1 MILSH
6 RFLFALALV
15 LALLVRGAAGEE
27 LRGDMVRLHVV
38 AADDSDEA
46 QALKL
51 AARDACLAEARA
63 LLADCRDAD
72 AAWAKVNAHLEDFAA
87 AAGSALRAAGCGD
100 EVSATAGIFGFPDR
114 RYGGT
119 LVPAG
124 RYRALRVVIGAGE
137 GRNWW
142 CVLYPSLCM
151 PEEYRNG
158 EPVRFHSVLWDWLV
172 RLFGGGA

>member
-1 MILSH
+1 MVLKH
-6 RFLFALALV
+6 RFLFALA
-15 LALLVRGAAGEE
+15 LALLVRGAAGEGY
-27 LRGDMVRLHVV
+27 RTDMVRLHVV

-72 AAWAKVNAHLEDFAA
+72 AAWATVNAHLVDFAA
-87 AAGSALRAAGCGD
+87 AAGAVLREAGCED
-100 EVSATAGIFGFPDR
+100 EVTAEAGIFDFPDR
-114 RYGGT
+114 RYGDAR
-119 LVPAG
+119 VPAG

-151 PEEYRNG
+151 PEAWRDG

-172 RLFGGGA
+172 RVFGGGA